1 MFHVLPR
8 IRRGRR
14 FLPLSEELECR
25 ASAAGFTPTDF
36 EQLYLEELDDARFNP
51 GAYGAALGLNL
62 SGIAPVQPLAMNPLL
77 VQAAR
82 LHSQDMIARN
92 YFDHVT
98 PEGIGP
104 QQRIQATGYRQ
115 KGWAESI
122 ETNTNGTP
130 IGVPFPANYAAL
142 DTAFSLSDL
151 IVDQGVPNLGHRV
164 MLLDIGGRLHNLR
177 EAGIGLASQDATDP
191 TGLFTMRTTDTTID
205 LASTSRQSTPFL
217 TGVVFQDAAGN
228 GEYAPGEGLGG
239 VTIRVQRA
247 GAATTMAT
255 GGYSIALKPG
265 TYTVTTSGG
274 GLAAPIARS
283 VVVGKDNVRLDFD
296 VNPNG
301 STLSGSPRRSVAG
314 ALGGF
319 AAFQAGDTTASYSAR
334 VDWGNGK
341 PSMATLTPSGS
352 GGFVVNG
359 STTYARSGTYAVRAL
374 ITHLSDGQTLAL
386 NATAVISG
394 PLKPAKAR

>member
-1 MFHVLPR
+1 MFPILPR
-8 IRRGRR
+8 IRRRRR
-14 FLPLSEELECR
+14 FLPRSEELESR
-25 ASAAGFTPTDF
+25 ASAAGLAATDI

-62 SGIAPVQPLAMNPLL
+62 SGIAPAQPLAMNPLL
-77 VQAAR
+77 VQSAR

-92 YFDHVT
+92 YFNHDT

-122 ETNTNGTP
+122 ETNGNGTP
-130 IGVPFPANYAAL
+130 TGMPFPANYAAL
-142 DTAFSLSDL
+142 DAAFSLADL

-177 EAGIGLASQDATDP
+177 EVGIGLASQDATDP
-191 TGLFTMRTTDTTID
+191 SGLFTTRITDTTID
-205 LASTSRQSTPFL
+205 VGTTSRKSTPFL
-217 TGVVFQDAAGN
+217 TGVVFQDAVGN

-247 GAATTMAT
+247 RVTTTMAT

-265 TYTVTTSGG
+265 TYIVTASGG
-274 GLAAPIARS
+274 GLAAPIART
-283 VVVGKDNVRLDFD
+283 VVVGKDNVRLNFD

-301 STLSGSPRRSVAG
+301 STLSGSPRRPVSG

-334 VDWGNGK
+334 VDWGNGM
-341 PSMATLTPSGS
+341 PSMATLTPNGS

-359 STTYARSGTYAVRAL
+359 STTYTRSGTYAVRAL
-374 ITHLSDGQTLAL
+374 ITHLGAGQTLAL
-386 NATAVISG
+386 NASAIISG
-394 PLKPAKAR
+394 PPKPATVR